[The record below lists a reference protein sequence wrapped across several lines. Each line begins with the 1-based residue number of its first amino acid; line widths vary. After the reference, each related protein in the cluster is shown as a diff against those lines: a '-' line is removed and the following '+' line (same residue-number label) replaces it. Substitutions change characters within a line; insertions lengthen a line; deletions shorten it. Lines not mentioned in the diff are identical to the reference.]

1 MKEMIVVDVKKCV
14 GCHTCELSCAVEHS
28 KTKNL
33 LTAVSEKPLPK
44 SRIAVETSEGMNLP
58 LQCRHCEE
66 PPCLNVCP
74 TEAITKKELGE
85 AVLIDDELCIG
96 CKSCVLVCPF
106 GAIALSPDQKA
117 VFKCDLC
124 VERLSK
130 GQIPAC
136 VSTCPTRALL
146 FTSAD
151 QLTKEKRRE
160 FMVEYLKSS

>member
-14 GCHTCELSCAVEHS
+14 GCHTCEISCAVEHS

-33 LTAVSEKPLPK
+33 ISAISEKPLPK
-44 SRIAVETSEGMNLP
+44 SRVVVESSDGVNLP

-74 TEAITKKELGE
+74 TRAITKEDAGE
-85 AVLIDDELCIG
+85 AVLIEQDLCIG
-96 CKSCVLVCPF
+96 CKSCILVCPF
-106 GAIALSPDQKA
+106 GAVTLSSDEKA
-117 VFKCDLC
+117 VLKCDLC
-124 VERLSK
+124 IERTSK

-136 VSTCPTRALL
+136 VCSCPTHALL
-146 FTSAD
+146 FTSMD

-160 FMVEYLKSS
+160 FMVEFLKSS